1 MRYLHVSLS
10 TRYYMKLLAQRL
22 SFAADWR
29 IHESGRPTWS
39 LKGLTSKYA
48 PHQAADVCISCC
60 WWYGLPCQWDVSVI
74 PCMCIRKRV
83 QFMCI
88 QVLTS
93 VLFCAYRNT
102 VHRDLAA
109 RNILVHKDEH
119 GDVQAK
125 VADFG
130 LSRWAG
136 CLGRLSSWLGSWHIY
151 ISVTDICTP
160 RCTNTRV
167 PNHAHFLLSG
177 WL

>member
-1 MRYLHVSLS
+1 MHISLS
-10 TRYYMKLLAQRL
+10 TRYYLNLLTQRL

-29 IHESGRPTWS
+29 IHESGWLAWS

-48 PHQAADVCISCC
+48 PHQAADICISCC

-83 QFMCI
+83 
-88 QVLTS
+88 
-93 VLFCAYRNT
+93 CAYESIDFRTVLCLWLFRNT

-119 GDVQAK
+119 GNVQAK

-136 CLGRLSSWLGSWHIY
+136 YLGRFSSWLGSWHIY
-151 ISVTDICTP
+151 LLQTFVLRDVQAPGYQATP
-160 RCTNTRV
+160 TSC
-167 PNHAHFLLSG
+167 
-177 WL
+177 